1 LANTTTGCSTI
12 TDVYNPNTTGSA
24 TEWIF
29 ASVQTGGLGSSCGSL
44 GCIFGFKNTP
54 RLSSTAYAVGQTVL
68 DSNFQIQVVTSAG
81 TSAATAPTWSTTVG
95 CCTTDGSVK
104 WFNQGPYDTTIAP
117 WAPNTSYVV
126 GNEVLDSNG
135 SVQQCSKAGT
145 SNATAPTWTTGAGGN
160 TAENGGGPHWTNLG
174 SISIA
179 NAHSAGGASG
189 VILDNTVP
197 SSTLPGASQIY
208 FSTRSDQ
215 NCTTSGGTGGCALQF
230 SQTALQ

>member
-1 LANTTTGCSTI
+1 
-12 TDVYNPNTTGSA
+12 
-24 TEWIF
+24 
-29 ASVQTGGLGSSCGSL
+29 GGLGSNCGSL
-44 GCIFGFKNTP
+44 GCVFGFKNTP
-54 RLSSTAYAVGQTVL
+54 RLPSTAYSVGQTVL
-68 DSNFQIQVVTSAG
+68 DSNFQIQVVTTAG
-81 TSAATAPTWSTTVG
+81 TSAATAPTWSTVVG
-95 CCTTDGSVK
+95 GSTTDGSVK
-104 WFNQGPYDTTIAP
+104 WFNQGPYSTSIAP

-135 SVQQCSKAGT
+135 SVEQCTKAGT

-179 NAHSAGGASG
+179 NARSAGGASG

-197 SSTLPGASQIY
+197 SSTLAGASQIY
-208 FSTRSDQ
+208 FSTRSNQ
-215 NCTTSGGTGGCALQF
+215 NCATSGGTGGCAVQV